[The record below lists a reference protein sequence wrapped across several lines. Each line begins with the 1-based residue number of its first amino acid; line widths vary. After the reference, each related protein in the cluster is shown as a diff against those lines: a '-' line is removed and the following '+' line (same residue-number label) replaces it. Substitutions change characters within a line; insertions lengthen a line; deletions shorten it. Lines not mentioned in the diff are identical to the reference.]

1 MEAKIKVARKRVVFV
16 VVVVVVVV
24 VVGEALSFNEVL

>member
-24 VVGEALSFNEVL
+24 GEALSFNEVL